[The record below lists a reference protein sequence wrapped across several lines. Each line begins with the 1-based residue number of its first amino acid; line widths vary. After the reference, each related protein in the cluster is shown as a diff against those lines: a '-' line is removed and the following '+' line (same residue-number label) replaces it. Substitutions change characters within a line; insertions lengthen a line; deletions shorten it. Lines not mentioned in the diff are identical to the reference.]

1 MDVVKPATLFRISE
15 AGVCFG
21 ASLQDCCFLSGKFEY
36 LQTPEVLLYSKFSSL
51 SWHFLHF
58 PGLLHQLQW
67 VLTSSAIEIQ
77 VEIEG
82 WESRLKWT

>member
-1 MDVVKPATLFRISE
+1 LRSTLFRIFE
-15 AGVCFG
+15 AGVYFE
-21 ASLQDCCFLSGKFEY
+21 ASLQDCSFLSGKFEY
-36 LQTPEVLLYSKFSSL
+36 LQTPEVILHSKFSSF
-51 SWHFLHF
+51 SWHFL
-58 PGLLHQLQW
+58 GLLHQLQW